1 MWDIIL
7 IHIWND
13 EIGWE
18 HWGSVGVV
26 HTACKGACIWH
37 NVKMQFLALVFH
49 SECAELKFFTTNLK
63 II

>member
-1 MWDIIL
+1 MYFIVLKKKIKKKKKRNLSMWDIIL
-7 IHIWND
+7 IQIWND

-37 NVKMQFLALVFH
+37 NVKM
-49 SECAELKFFTTNLK
+49 
-63 II
+63 